1 MRRINAGMLALH
13 GQGPS
18 AAGALDRADK
28 RDALAAAA
36 DDEARPGQLHRRRPG
51 FRPAEWGDRR
61 PRRQPTPGRP
71 QLHPLDREGQCQPL
85 PHTEPLVFHPGRA
98 LAHDP
103 AGIFDRLGHAL
114 RQDLS
119 PSRNIIARGRREEL
133 NAPPSLRF
141 RPVMEHHKIDS
152 IDLRILSELQANG
165 RITNVE
171 LSRRAKIT
179 APPCLRRMRALE
191 KAGYIKGY
199 HADLDAK
206 MLGYEVRG
214 FVFVG
219 LSSQAEADLKRFE
232 EAVRGWPQV
241 RECHML
247 SGEVDFLL
255 KVVAKDLSSFQ
266 YYITDTLTAAK
277 TVASVKSS
285 LVIHATKREPG
296 VPIEIK

>member
-1 MRRINAGMLALH
+1 
-13 GQGPS
+13 
-18 AAGALDRADK
+18 
-28 RDALAAAA
+28 
-36 DDEARPGQLHRRRPG
+36 
-51 FRPAEWGDRR
+51 
-61 PRRQPTPGRP
+61 
-71 QLHPLDREGQCQPL
+71 
-85 PHTEPLVFHPGRA
+85 
-98 LAHDP
+98 
-103 AGIFDRLGHAL
+103 
-114 RQDLS
+114 
-119 PSRNIIARGRREEL
+119 
-133 NAPPSLRF
+133 
-141 RPVMEHHKIDS
+141 MEHHKLDS

-199 HADLDAK
+199 HAELDAK
-206 MLGYEVRG
+206 MLGYEVSG

-232 EAVRGWPQV
+232 EAVRSWPQV

-255 KVVAKDLSSFQ
+255 KCVAKDLSSFQ
-266 YYITDTLTAAK
+266 SFITDTLTAAK
-277 TVASVKSS
+277 NVASVKSS

-296 VPIEIK
+296 IPIEVR